1 MRLARTA
8 IAYVGLLAS
17 VLISHL
23 VGRGSF
29 IAAPA
34 IVALSLLI
42 ITALSISM
50 PQELEGPHLALLVL
64 ITQTLG
70 HFILGGGSTDSSMT
84 ISHLVGGF
92 TGYQTV
98 RRVDQIV
105 CKLESLVQYAL
116 LPLSISSLAFPIN
129 LPTVSISTYIHH
141 TLKRVSSCSSLLA
154 ARSTFL
160 SSQLNRTVN
169 HRGGL
174 LY

>member
-129 LPTVSISTYIHH
+129 LRTVSISTYI
-141 TLKRVSSCSSLLA
+141 TRLKEFLLA
-154 ARSTFL
+154 AHYLLRAPPSYL
-160 SSQLNRTVN
+160 VN
-169 HRGGL
+169 
-174 LY
+174 